1 MMENVVSVR
10 EIAKSYGNVRALTG
24 ISFDI
29 SKGEIFGLI
38 GPDGAGK
45 TTLFRILNT
54 LILPDEGVATVDGL
68 DTKKYVNAWDICRD
82 VFLFIRI

>member
-45 TTLFRILNT
+45 TTLFRRMKES
-54 LILPDEGVATVDGL
+54 PQWMG
-68 DTKKYVNAWDICRD
+68 WM
-82 VFLFIRI
+82 